1 MSIKADSYPF
11 GPDEANNGI
20 AHLYRHTSAEA
31 LAQARAEA
39 RAAALEEAAKLLDL
53 NASQLLLMA
62 GEMTAQE
69 LRTVRAVL
77 RNRATTIRA
86 LIEESP

>member
-1 MSIKADSYPF
+1 MTPKQKTGVHFSQRAY
-11 GPDEANNGI
+11 ECMM
-20 AHLYRHTSAEA
+20 
-31 LAQARAEA
+31 AQARAEA
-39 RAAALEEAAKLLDL
+39 RTAALEEAASLLGL
-53 NASQLLLMA
+53 NADQLLLMA

-77 RNRATTIRA
+77 RNRAAAIRA